1 MAKLNF
7 LKEILDQKGIKQAW
21 LAEKLMVSKVTVNN
35 WCSNRSQPS
44 LETLN
49 QIAAI
54 IGVQISELVQKR

>member
-1 MAKLNF
+1 MVKLNF
-7 LKEILDQKGIKQAW
+7 LKETLSHKGIKQAW

-49 QIAAI
+49 LIAEV
-54 IGVQISELVQKR
+54 IGVPVSDLVQKR

>member
-21 LAEKLMVSKVTVNN
+21 LADKLRVSKVTVNN
-35 WCSNRSQPS
+35 WCTNRSQPS

-49 QIAAI
+49 LIAEL
-54 IGVQISELVQKR
+54 IGVQVSELVQKK